1 MDIEEFS
8 CDSIELLLRCKYTPG
23 RCVVFMSYSV
33 MSAVQKWAA
42 SLLLRYLVLGISLCA
57 TFLLLVDKWHQA

>member
-8 CDSIELLLRCKYTPG
+8 YDFIELSLILCKYTPS

-33 MSAVQKWAA
+33 MSAVQRWAA
-42 SLLLRYLVLGISLCA
+42 SLLLRYLVL
-57 TFLLLVDKWHQA
+57 LLVNKWHQA